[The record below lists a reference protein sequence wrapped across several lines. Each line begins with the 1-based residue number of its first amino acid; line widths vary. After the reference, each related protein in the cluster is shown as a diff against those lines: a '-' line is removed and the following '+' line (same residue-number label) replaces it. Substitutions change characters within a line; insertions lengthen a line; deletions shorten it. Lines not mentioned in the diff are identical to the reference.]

1 MAQNE
6 PRIVSDLKLR
16 DDNDDE
22 DIEGVVHQEA
32 LEDRDYFTQT
42 NMFWVPDDARW
53 KSLRHQAKQP
63 VLYN

>member
-32 LEDRDYFTQT
+32 LEEAENVSKGTKRKLGSICIYLTLFTLQ
-42 NMFWVPDDARW
+42 F
-53 KSLRHQAKQP
+53 KL
-63 VLYN
+63 